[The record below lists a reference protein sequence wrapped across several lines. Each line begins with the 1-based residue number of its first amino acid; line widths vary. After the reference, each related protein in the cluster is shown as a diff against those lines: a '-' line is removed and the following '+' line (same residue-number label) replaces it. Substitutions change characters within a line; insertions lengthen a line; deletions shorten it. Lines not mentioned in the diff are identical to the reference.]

1 MTPWQVVILTTVV
14 AIGAVGVA
22 WAIAWRKI
30 QGEREFS
37 HREYMERAKN
47 CTHLGPMRC
56 DYCGKAVPA
65 IRYERR
71 EACE

>member
-14 AIGAVGVA
+14 AIGAVGV
-22 WAIAWRKI
+22 
-30 QGEREFS
+30 S